1 MAKKHLGRGLNDL
14 LGETEKAYTDALN
27 DQTGMV
33 CELEIDSI
41 LPNPMQPRKTFDTQA
56 LQELSDSIREY
67 GILQPILVCENNA
80 DSDSYV
86 LVSGERRLRAAKLAG
101 QSNIKAIIID
111 VAVWDELRELALIE
125 NIQREDLNPL
135 ELAQCYKELI
145 DKYHF
150 THDQLAQKVAK
161 SRAQITNTLRLLNL
175 EESVAEAVLENKIS
189 QGHAKSIASLKPH
202 AQQKIAK
209 RVINEHLS
217 VRETEDSIRRLRQ
230 APHEE
235 EWIDPQEIHLITQKL
250 GKKGIVLNFGLKLN
264 KALQIFFL
272 LCGSSFFKQESN
284 LHLIG

>member
-1 MAKKHLGRGLNDL
+1 MAKQRLGRGLSAL

-33 CELEIDSI
+33 CELEIESI
-41 LPNPMQPRKTFDTQA
+41 RPNPMQPRKTFDPQS

-67 GILQPILVCENNA
+67 GILQPILVCEENGE
-80 DSDSYV
+80 DGYV

-101 QSNIKAIIID
+101 QTNIKAIIVD
-111 VAVWDELRELALIE
+111 VDIWDRLRELALIE

-175 EESVAEAVLENKIS
+175 EESVAEAVLDNKIS
-189 QGHAKSIASLKPH
+189 QGHAKSIASLKPK
-202 AQQKIAK
+202 AQQKLAK
-209 RVINEHLS
+209 RIVREGLS
-217 VRETEDSIRRLRQ
+217 VRETEDSIRKLRQ
-230 APHEE
+230 DYDDTD
-235 EWIDPQEIHLITQKL
+235 WIDPKELQLLARKL
-250 GKKGIVLNFGLKLN
+250 DKNGIKLKASKNCLQLRFESKQSVTNFLSLMRER
-264 KALQIFFL
+264 FF
-272 LCGSSFFKQESN
+272 
-284 LHLIG
+284 

>member
-41 LPNPMQPRKTFDTQA
+41 IPNPMQPRKTFDPQA

-101 QSNIKAIIID
+101 QSSIKAIIID

-189 QGHAKSIASLKPH
+189 QGHAKSIASLKPQ

-209 RVINEHLS
+209 RVMDERLS
-217 VRETEDSIRRLRQ
+217 VRETEDSIRKLRQ
-230 APHEE
+230 APHEK
-235 EWIDPQEIHLITQKL
+235 EWIDTQELKLITQKL
-250 GKKGIVLNFGLKLN
+250 GEKGIAFKATGNCLQFRFENKQGVTNFLSFVRER
-264 KALQIFFL
+264 FF
-272 LCGSSFFKQESN
+272 
-284 LHLIG
+284 

>member
-1 MAKKHLGRGLNDL
+1 MAKKHLGRGLNDP

-41 LPNPMQPRKTFDTQA
+41 VPNPMQPRKTFDPQA

-101 QSNIKAIIID
+101 QSSIKAIIID

-189 QGHAKSIASLKPH
+189 QGHAKSIASLAPQ

-209 RVINEHLS
+209 RVMNEHLS
-217 VRETEDSIRRLRQ
+217 VRETEDSIRKLRQ
-230 APHEE
+230 APHEK
-235 EWIDPQEIHLITQKL
+235 EWIDSKELKLITQKL
-250 GKKGIVLNFGLKLN
+250 GEKGIALKATKNCLQFRFENKQSVTNFLSFVRER
-264 KALQIFFL
+264 FF
-272 LCGSSFFKQESN
+272 
-284 LHLIG
+284 

>member
-41 LPNPMQPRKTFDTQA
+41 VPNPMQPRKTFDPQA

-101 QSNIKAIIID
+101 QSSIKAIVID

-189 QGHAKSIASLKPH
+189 QGHAKSIASLKPQ

-209 RVINEHLS
+209 RVMEEHLS
-217 VRETEDSIRRLRQ
+217 VRETEDSIRKLRQ
-230 APHEE
+230 APHEK
-235 EWIDPQEIHLITQKL
+235 EWIDSKELKLITQKL
-250 GKKGIVLNFGLKLN
+250 GEKGIALKATGNCLQFRFENKQSVTNFLSFVRE
-264 KALQIFFL
+264 QFF
-272 LCGSSFFKQESN
+272 
-284 LHLIG
+284 

>member
-101 QSNIKAIIID
+101 QSSIKAIIID

-209 RVINEHLS
+209 RVMNEHLS
-217 VRETEDSIRRLRQ
+217 VRETEDSIRKLRQ
-230 APHEE
+230 APHEK
-235 EWIDPQEIHLITQKL
+235 EWIDPQEIHLIAQKL
-250 GKKGIVLNFGLKLN
+250 SEKGIVLKATGNCLQFRFETKQSVTNFLSFVRE
-264 KALQIFFL
+264 QFF
-272 LCGSSFFKQESN
+272 
-284 LHLIG
+284 